1 MSSEANI
8 IALHKNGYHYLQND
22 RRPNRSTYA
31 NEYLDKSSFI
41 LLPDRHGKP
50 PVYVKHLLEK
60 RTVTDGETSIDLD
73 ERVHLCYSYERG
85 KKETAI
91 LSNSEKKFLSDLDLL
106 KKRIDTGKLKN
117 IDKINVAIGKL
128 SAKHSRV
135 QRYYD
140 ITFD

>member
-1 MSSEANI
+1 MES
-8 IALHKNGYHYLQND
+8 
-22 RRPNRSTYA
+22 P
-31 NEYLDKSSFI
+31 
-41 LLPDRHGKP
+41 P